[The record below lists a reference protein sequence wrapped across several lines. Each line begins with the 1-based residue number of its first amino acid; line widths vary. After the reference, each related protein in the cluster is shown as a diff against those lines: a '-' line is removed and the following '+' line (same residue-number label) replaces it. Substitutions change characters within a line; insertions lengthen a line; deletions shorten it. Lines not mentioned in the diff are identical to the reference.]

1 MNNYHYYQILNLD
14 NHKRNF
20 FFLYFVKYSMHYI
33 ITIKLKIK
41 NLSGHMSQT
50 KVDNYVM
57 IPT

>member
-1 MNNYHYYQILNLD
+1 MTMNNYHYYQILNLD

-20 FFLYFVKYSMHYI
+20 FFLYFVKYSMHYM

-50 KVDNYVM
+50 
-57 IPT
+57 